1 MFGPL
6 FAVFSQKVGGD
17 LLDIT
22 WAWSAY
28 LIVTGLMYLFVGR
41 ALQNSK
47 YQERV
52 MVIGYALNTLFTFS
66 YLMVDSVMT
75 LFFVQIGLGIA
86 ESLSTPIWDSLFAND
101 LDGKNNTVAI
111 GGLITYYISFHM
123 LFIIMGTIQA
133 LATIIQARLLFVKK
147 TDSLNF

>member
-1 MFGPL
+1 LFGPL

-86 ESLSTPIWDSLFAND
+86 
-101 LDGKNNTVAI
+101 
-111 GGLITYYISFHM
+111 
-123 LFIIMGTIQA
+123 
-133 LATIIQARLLFVKK
+133 
-147 TDSLNF
+147 